1 MSKAKVFSFS
11 LPLLFVLASM
21 AIAGAGTIYVPDDYS
36 SIQEAVDAASSGDT
50 VVIRDGIYTENVN
63 IKKDHLTLRSEH
75 GAERTVVEAA
85 NTADE
90 TFQVTADYVTVQG
103 FTVRLGSAGIFLNG
117 ADYCNIFGNI
127 IFSNS
132 RRGIHLFR
140 SSHNN
145 LTENNASSNS
155 RDGIYLEYS
164 SNNNTLEGN
173 TVSGNSETG
182 IYLLESSNNTLTENT
197 TPNNDYGI
205 YLRCSPHNNLTEN
218 TASNNSRDGIHLFR
232 SSHNN
237 LTENTASNNSRDG
250 IYLEY
255 SSNEN
260 TLKRNTVSG
269 NSQYGIYLKY
279 SSNNRIY
286 FNSFTG
292 NSESV
297 SSIDSTNTWTSSI
310 KVTYAYHGSTYA
322 NYLGNYWADYTGEDA
337 DDDGIGDGPYTINSD
352 QDDYPLMEALEN
364 YILFISISELK

>member
-21 AIAGAGTIYVPDDYS
+21 AIAGTGTIYVPDDYS

-145 LTENNASSNS
+145 LTEN
-155 RDGIYLEYS
+155 
-164 SNNNTLEGN
+164 
-173 TVSGNSETG
+173 
-182 IYLLESSNNTLTENT
+182 
-197 TPNNDYGI
+197 
-205 YLRCSPHNNLTEN
+205 
-218 TASNNSRDGIHLFR
+218 
-232 SSHNN
+232 
-237 LTENTASNNSRDG
+237 TASNNSRDG

-269 NSQYGIYLKY
+269 NSQYGVYLKY

-310 KVTYAYHGSTYA
+310 KVTYTYHGSTYA

-352 QDDYPLMEALEN
+352 QDDCPLMEALEN
-364 YILFISISELK
+364 YILFISISKLK